1 MRWNAP
7 GIYEVFIL
15 RKYAALPEAKI
26 IIHSPQSRS
35 MGLLKEK
42 LQAAKGKPVL
52 VASGILTAIFNTI
65 ALLLIA
71 REMGAELL
79 GTLGFLLSFVGLMY
93 FIGDMGNGLAFEKLL
108 ANGYKFK
115 DCFKVFTTIKIKL
128 TFQLAIVSGLLI
140 ALYSYVLAPEGHTA
154 MHPVSMFIILG
165 YFIMANLAQ
174 IWVVGLSVKGREMQ
188 AKSYDLIEGLV
199 KVVLIGGI
207 IALAIPGGDQD
218 AIFQL
223 TLIYLLAG
231 TMGMMIIRNNARR
244 LRKGESDDEIILEF
258 HETSRKLLPFIA
270 FTGLVLTLDKVLLWF
285 FTEPADAFETL
296 GIYFGAQR
304 ITIFIAASAVSIQS
318 LLGGPL
324 GKYIEENDTQK
335 ISATL
340 RMTERYVSLVVLPVA
355 TFYVV
360 FSGVLLNAFLGEDF
374 AGAGIAVSILA
385 GAGFFTAMASP
396 HMTYL
401 LKAGKTREMIA
412 ASGLAFG
419 VLLICLL
426 LLLPPLFSPNLDIH
440 GINGTAI
447 SILLSSMFGYI
458 AIRFFTWKLL
468 DCKPHK
474 RVLAHLFCAGLM
486 VVVINFLIWYF
497 DIIMELKWL
506 FLFALIGTFVYGLGL
521 YLSGEMLKEDYTEF
535 KDLTNSD

>member
-1 MRWNAP
+1 
-7 GIYEVFIL
+7 
-15 RKYAALPEAKI
+15 
-26 IIHSPQSRS
+26 

-42 LQAAKGKPVL
+42 IQAAKGKPVL

-79 GTLGFLLSFVGLMY
+79 GVLGFLLSFVGLLY
-93 FIGDMGNGLAFEKLL
+93 FAGDMGNGLAFEKLL

-115 DCFKVFTTIKIKL
+115 DCFRVFTIIKIKL
-128 TFQLAIVSGLLI
+128 TIQLAIASGLLI

-154 MHPVSMFIILG
+154 IHPISMFIILG

-199 KVVLIGGI
+199 KVVLVGGI
-207 IALAIPGGDQD
+207 ILLAIPGGDQE

-244 LRKGESDDEIILEF
+244 LKKGESDDEIILEF
-258 HETSRKLLPFIA
+258 HETSRKLMPFIA

-318 LLGGPL
+318 LLGGAL
-324 GKYIEENDTQK
+324 GQYIESDDTRS

-355 TFYVV
+355 TFYVI
-360 FSGVLLNAFLGEDF
+360 FSGDLLNAFLGEEF

-396 HMTYL
+396 HIAYL
-401 LKAGKTREMIA
+401 LKASKTREMIA
-412 ASGLAFG
+412 VSGLAFTVMVIG
-419 VLLICLL
+419 LF
-426 LLLPPLFSPNLDIH
+426 LLLPSLILPDMDIH
-440 GINGTAI
+440 GINGVSI
-447 SILLSSMFGYI
+447 SILLSSAFGYM
-458 AIRFFTWKLL
+458 AARFFTWKLL
-468 DCKPHK
+468 DCKLHMGIF
-474 RVLAHLFCAGLM
+474 RHLFCAGQM
-486 VVVINFLIWYF
+486 IVVINFLIWYF
-497 DIIMELKWL
+497 NIIMELKWIL
-506 FLFALIGTFVYGLGL
+506 LFALIATFVYGLGL
-521 YLSGEMLKEDYTEF
+521 YLSGEMLKDEFTEF